1 MAQPKVCAK
10 AVRGACG
17 SRVARGNRGESE
29 SKGMKQNET
38 EENIMKKTYL
48 LEGLDCANC
57 AAEVERNVAK
67 LDNVNSASV
76 NFLTLKMVLDVNE
89 DHFDETYK
97 KIVKT
102 VKKTEPDVEIKEL

>member
-1 MAQPKVCAK
+1 M
-10 AVRGACG
+10 RGACG

-76 NFLTLKMVLDVNE
+76 NFLTLKNGAGCQRGS
-89 DHFDETYK
+89 F
-97 KIVKT
+97 
-102 VKKTEPDVEIKEL
+102 